1 MPFQEKWHWSQWQ
14 QHGESLGNGMDAGGH
29 FSRFRSAMHGLPPGL
44 RRRPGSE
51 MEVERGP
58 WKEHDTPQGPL
69 TSRLSAQ
76 LRWFSSDHP
85 PRILCTQPLTHV
97 PRRNQPAGQCPD
109 CASAMTGRPRTW
121 SVLITTNRKRP
132 HLGVGSERTVG
143 SLMSWCRVWLLVT
156 PKLRLQPRRPAATLR
171 RPLGAAVQ

>member
-1 MPFQEKWHWSQWQ
+1 MATTRRVPRQWH
-14 QHGESLGNGMDAGGH
+14 G
-29 FSRFRSAMHGLPPGL
+29 
-44 RRRPGSE
+44 RRRPFLALSVCHAWLATGAPSPAWKRDGGRE
-51 MEVERGP
+51 RPVERTRHAAEP
-58 WKEHDTPQGPL
+58 SHE
-69 TSRLSAQ
+69 SSSAQ